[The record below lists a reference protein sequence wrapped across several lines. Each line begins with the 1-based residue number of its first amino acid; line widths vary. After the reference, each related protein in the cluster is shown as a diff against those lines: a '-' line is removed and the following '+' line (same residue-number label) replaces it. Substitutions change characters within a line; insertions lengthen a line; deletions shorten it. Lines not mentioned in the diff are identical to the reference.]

1 MEETVFF
8 NLGNALAS
16 KRDQKELIKEA
27 QIAKDTRKIPG
38 KLIIV
43 EDEENGTHI
52 LFELADQTEPSTET
66 KEFKVKK
73 ATNFSKFVVFLYFF
87 TQMIQKEY
95 QNQIND

>member
-1 MEETVFF
+1 MVNYGRNCLF

-16 KRDQKELIKEA
+16 KEIKKLIKEA

-52 LFELADQTEPSTET
+52 LFELADQTEPSAET

-73 ATNFSKFVVFLYFF
+73 
-87 TQMIQKEY
+87 
-95 QNQIND
+95 

>member
-43 EDEENGTHI
+43 EDAENGTHI
-52 LFELADQTEPSTET
+52 
-66 KEFKVKK
+66 
-73 ATNFSKFVVFLYFF
+73 
-87 TQMIQKEY
+87 
-95 QNQIND
+95 

>member
-1 MEETVFF
+1 MKVKGHKLPLF
-8 NLGNALAS
+8 LGICYNWLKKS
-16 KRDQKELIKEA
+16 KEA

-73 ATNFSKFVVFLYFF
+73 V
-87 TQMIQKEY
+87 I
-95 QNQIND
+95 D

>member
-43 EDEENGTHI
+43 EDEENGTYI
-52 LFELADQTEPSTET
+52 
-66 KEFKVKK
+66 
-73 ATNFSKFVVFLYFF
+73 FF
-87 TQMIQKEY
+87 TQTIQKEY

>member
-38 KLIIV
+38 KLIIF

-73 ATNFSKFVVFLYFF
+73 V
-87 TQMIQKEY
+87 I
-95 QNQIND
+95 D

>member
-52 LFELADQTEPSTET
+52 LFELADQTDRLL
-66 KEFKVKK
+66 KQK
-73 ATNFSKFVVFLYFF
+73 NSK
-87 TQMIQKEY
+87 
-95 QNQIND
+95 

>member
-43 EDEENGTHI
+43 EDEENGT
-52 LFELADQTEPSTET
+52 LELMLLA
-66 KEFKVKK
+66 
-73 ATNFSKFVVFLYFF
+73 
-87 TQMIQKEY
+87 
-95 QNQIND
+95 

>member
-73 ATNFSKFVVFLYFF
+73 V
-87 TQMIQKEY
+87 
-95 QNQIND
+95 ND

>member
-1 MEETVFF
+1 MVNYGRNCLF

-16 KRDQKELIKEA
+16 KRDQKLIKEA

-52 LFELADQTEPSTET
+52 LFELADQTEPSAET

-73 ATNFSKFVVFLYFF
+73 
-87 TQMIQKEY
+87 
-95 QNQIND
+95 

>member
-43 EDEENGTHI
+43 EENGTHI
-52 LFELADQTEPSTET
+52 LFELADQTEPSAET

-73 ATNFSKFVVFLYFF
+73 V
-87 TQMIQKEY
+87 I
-95 QNQIND
+95 D

>member
-1 MEETVFF
+1 MVNYGRNCLF

-16 KRDQKELIKEA
+16 KRSKELIKEA

-52 LFELADQTEPSTET
+52 LFELADQTEPSAET
-66 KEFKVKK
+66 KEFKVK
-73 ATNFSKFVVFLYFF
+73 S
-87 TQMIQKEY
+87 
-95 QNQIND
+95 D

>member
-16 KRDQKELIKEA
+16 KRDQKKLIKEA

-52 LFELADQTEPSTET
+52 LFELADQTEPSAET

-73 ATNFSKFVVFLYFF
+73 E
-87 TQMIQKEY
+87 I
-95 QNQIND
+95 D

>member
-27 QIAKDTRKIPG
+27 QIAKDTRKILG

-52 LFELADQTEPSTET
+52 LFELADQTEPSAET

-73 ATNFSKFVVFLYFF
+73 V
-87 TQMIQKEY
+87 I
-95 QNQIND
+95 D

>member
-16 KRDQKELIKEA
+16 KRDQKELI
-27 QIAKDTRKIPG
+27 KDTRKIPG

-52 LFELADQTEPSTET
+52 LFELADQTEPSAET

-73 ATNFSKFVVFLYFF
+73 V
-87 TQMIQKEY
+87 I
-95 QNQIND
+95 D

>member
-38 KLIIV
+38 TLIIV

-73 ATNFSKFVVFLYFF
+73 V
-87 TQMIQKEY
+87 I
-95 QNQIND
+95 D

>member
-52 LFELADQTEPSTET
+52 LFELADQTEPSAET
-66 KEFKVKK
+66 KESSRRN
-73 ATNFSKFVVFLYFF
+73 ATDSGSK
-87 TQMIQKEY
+87 TMRS
-95 QNQIND
+95 